1 MTVEDEKA
9 PSASPPSPPLTF
21 PPPPPTGKLPLPPPP
36 PWRLPEAAASSAA
49 SSVASLA
56 GQAAPQTA
64 VPKQPPYPPTA
75 AQAAQ
80 AAVPQAAPQAAAPQT
95 AVPHKAAPAYPPTT
109 TVEAEGSAGGAHKPR
124 VVPPPTR
131 FLEAALPEA
140 AASSAEEGAA
150 GGAHV
155 PRVVLPPNWP
165 SWARLVFD
173 PRAWKTT
180 LEEHNVDEVAQKQ
193 VFLLAQY
200 SDEGARRANAMIA
213 NLEAAHWHIRNPSAF
228 MHASCRRVRREL
240 EDRAVTHS

>member
-36 PWRLPEAAASSAA
+36 PWRLPEVAVAAATF
-49 SSVASLA
+49 LE
-56 GQAAPQTA
+56 
-64 VPKQPPYPPTA
+64 
-75 AQAAQ
+75 AAQ

-95 AVPHKAAPAYPPTT
+95 AVPRKAAPAYPPTT

-124 VVPPPTR
+124 VLPPPTR

-150 GGAHV
+150 GGGHV

-200 SDEGARRANAMIA
+200 SDEGARRANAIIA
-213 NLEAAHWHIRNPSAF
+213 ELEASHYIRNPSAF